1 MKWSIRA
8 GRECGANSFDVDGTR
23 VMLDYESGLKSVAE
37 RRPPAIA
44 EGPRARRSVTPAT
57 LIALALRNKLFILAV
72 ALACAAGGFALTKLL
87 TPRYVA
93 AAQIYLDP
101 RGLPGLEGAANQ
113 GQDSTGF
120 INFVETQTR
129 ILTSQVVLER
139 VVEAEKLTQD
149 PEFGATTSFLGKLF
163 GRLGRAPTQEEMVA
177 GAVRALGAKIVVR
190 RPERTFII
198 DIAATSDNAQKSA
211 RIANAVAQAYIDV
224 RASMHSDAA
233 HQAASSFTARLDG
246 LRERLLIAEK
256 AVEAYKAE
264 NGFVGTRD
272 SYIDEQRLK
281 ELNQQ
286 LTYARTRLEDMRSR
300 FEQAQRA
307 ARSDTELA
315 AIAASMNLV
324 TLNALRGQQAEA
336 SQKLADLSAE
346 LGPQHPVVKNATA
359 RLAETKRLV
368 NAELARVA
376 GSLRKDYERARST
389 EEALS
394 REMQKLEGKAVV
406 SAQASVKL
414 RDLEREVEV
423 SRSIYESFLTRSR
436 QTGEARQLD
445 AASTHIIT
453 MATPPIARSFPPG
466 AGLMTGAGF
475 VAGLTFGLG
484 LAFLR
489 ERGFGGL
496 GPEEGSRR
504 DAEAEPMRVAV
515 TDATKFTVRGP
526 AAGRDRLELTRL
538 GIPFVRPFADR
549 RELEAV
555 VSRFSALVGE
565 GARRPVVVGLVGDA
579 PGAIRTVMAVNI
591 ALALRLQQLEVALVD
606 ADRDDAALTVLIEDG
621 LQAFGDADDPFV
633 RTDDSVLLALP
644 AIDRRSRA
652 DGAVERIVD
661 GFRNGDPAEVDI
673 VLCDGVGADE
683 ALFERLDF
691 VAPVLG
697 REQDEEQAIAELPE
711 ALRAKIALILRVDHS
726 DPWLPRRDRAAA
738 RKTA

>member
-1 MKWSIRA
+1 
-8 GRECGANSFDVDGTR
+8 
-23 VMLDYESGLKSVAE
+23 MLDYESGSKSLAE
-37 RRPPAIA
+37 RERPAVSDA
-44 EGPRARRSVTPAT
+44 PRPRSSVTPGRV
-57 LIALALRNKLFILAV
+57 IALALRNKLFILAV
-72 ALACAAGGFALTKLL
+72 ALACAAGGYALTKLL

-101 RGLPGLEGAANQ
+101 RGLPGLEGDNQ

-139 VVEAEKLTQD
+139 VVEAEKLTED
-149 PEFGATTSFLGKLF
+149 PEFGASSSFFGKLF
-163 GRLGRAPTQEEMVA
+163 GRFGRTPTPEENVA
-177 GAVRALGAKIVVR
+177 GAVRALGTKIIVR

-198 DIAATSDNAQKSA
+198 DIAATSDNPQKSA

-224 RASMHSDAA
+224 RAAMHSDAA
-233 HQAASSFTARLDG
+233 HQAATSFTGRLDG
-246 LRERLLIAEK
+246 LRERLLVAEK

-272 SYIDEQRLK
+272 SYIGEQRLK

-286 LTYARTRLEDMRSR
+286 LTFARTRLEDTRSR

-307 ARSDTELA
+307 AHSDTELA
-315 AIAASMNLV
+315 AIAANMNLM

-336 SQKLADLSAE
+336 AQKLADLSAE

-359 RLAETKRLV
+359 RLAETRRLV
-368 NAELARVA
+368 STELARVA
-376 GSLRKDYERARST
+376 ASLRKDYERARGT
-389 EEALS
+389 EEALN

-423 SRSIYESFLTRSR
+423 SRTIYESFLTRSR

-466 AGLMTGAGF
+466 AGLMTSAGF
-475 VAGLTFGLG
+475 VGGLTLGLG

-489 ERGFGGL
+489 ERGFGGFD
-496 GPEEGSRR
+496 PEEGRRR
-504 DAEAEPMRVAV
+504 DMEAAPLRVAV

-526 AAGRDRLELTRL
+526 SAAQDKLELTRL

-555 VSRFSALVGE
+555 VSRLCALVEESAG
-565 GARRPVVVGLVGDA
+565 RPLVVGLVGDA
-579 PGAIRTVMAVNI
+579 PGSIRTVMAVNI
-591 ALALRLQQLEVALVD
+591 ALALRLQNLEVALVD
-606 ADRDDAALTVLIEDG
+606 ADRDNAALTVLIEDG
-621 LQAFGDADDPFV
+621 LEAFGDADDPFV

-652 DGAVERIVD
+652 GAVERIVD
-661 GFRNGDPAEVDI
+661 GFRNGRPAAVDI
-673 VLCDGVGADE
+673 VLCDGVGLDE
-683 ALFERLDF
+683 TMFERLDW

-697 REQDEEQAIAELPE
+697 RDQDEEAAIAELPE
-711 ALRAKIALILRVDHS
+711 PLRAKIALILRVDHS
-726 DPWLPRRDRAAA
+726 DPWLPRRDFRRRSEA

>member
-1 MKWSIRA
+1 MEDWPN
-8 GRECGANSFDVDGTR
+8 ANARLNAFDVDGTR
-23 VMLDYESGLKSVAE
+23 GMLDYDSGSKSVAE
-37 RRPPAIA
+37 RKAPAIA
-44 EGPRARRSVTPAT
+44 EAPRARASVTPAT
-57 LIALALRNKLFILAV
+57 LIALAFRNKLFILAV

-93 AAQIYLDP
+93 VAQIYLDP
-101 RGLPGLEGAANQ
+101 RGLPGLEGDANQ

-129 ILTSQVVLER
+129 VLTSQVVLER
-139 VVEAEKLTQD
+139 VVEAEKLTDD
-149 PEFGATTSFLGKLF
+149 PEFGASSSFVSKLF
-163 GRLGRAPTQEEMVA
+163 GRLGGAPTRQEVVA
-177 GAVRALGAKIVVR
+177 GAVRALGARIVVR

-224 RASMHSDAA
+224 RSAMHSDAA
-233 HQAASSFTARLDG
+233 RQAATSFSARLDA
-246 LRERLLIAEK
+246 LRERLLAAEK
-256 AVEAYKAE
+256 AVEIYKAE
-264 NGFVGTRD
+264 NGFVGTRE

-286 LTYARTRLEDMRSR
+286 LTYARTRLEDTRSR

-324 TLNALRGQQAEA
+324 TLNALRAQQAEA
-336 SQKLADLSAE
+336 AQRLADVSAD
-346 LGPQHPVVKNATA
+346 LGPQHPAVRNATA
-359 RLAETKRLV
+359 RLAEIKRLV
-368 NAELARVA
+368 SAELARV
-376 GSLRKDYERARST
+376 GESLRKDYERARST
-389 EEALS
+389 EEALT
-394 REMQKLEGKAVV
+394 REVEKLEGKAVV
-406 SAQASVKL
+406 SAQAAVRL

-453 MATPPIARSFPPG
+453 MASPPIARSFPPG

-489 ERGFGGL
+489 ERGFGGF

-504 DAEAEPMRVAV
+504 DPGPEPLRVAV

-526 AAGRDRLELTRL
+526 SAGPDRLALTRL

-555 VSRFSALVGE
+555 VSRIGALVEESG
-565 GARRPVVVGLVGDA
+565 RRPLVIGLVGDA
-579 PGAIRTVMAVNI
+579 PGAIRTVMAVNV
-591 ALALRLQQLEVALVD
+591 ALALRLRRFEVALVD
-606 ADRDDAALTVLIEDG
+606 ADRDGAALTVLIEDG
-621 LQAFGDADDPFV
+621 LGAFGDAEDPFV

-644 AIDRRSRA
+644 AIARRARA
-652 DGAVERIVD
+652 AGAGRIVD
-661 GFRNGDPAEVDI
+661 DFRKGSPAEVDI

-683 ALFERLDF
+683 SLFRRLDW

-697 REQDEEQAIAELPE
+697 REQDEGQAIADMPQ
-711 ALRAKIALILRVDHS
+711 ALRAKIALILRVDS
-726 DPWLPRRDRAAA
+726 DPWLPRRDARRAAA
-738 RKTA
+738 RKSA

>member
-1 MKWSIRA
+1 
-8 GRECGANSFDVDGTR
+8 
-23 VMLDYESGLKSVAE
+23 MLDYESGSKSVAE
-37 RRPPAIA
+37 RQRPMA
-44 EGPRARRSVTPAT
+44 EPPRARSSLTPGS
-57 LIALALRNKLFILAV
+57 LIALALRNKLFILSV
-72 ALACAAGGFALTKLL
+72 ALACAVGGYALTKLL

-101 RGLPGLEGAANQ
+101 RGLPGLEGDANQ

-139 VVEAEKLTQD
+139 VVEAEKLTED
-149 PEFGATTSFLGKLF
+149 PEFGASTSLLGKLF
-163 GRLGRAPTQEEMVA
+163 GHFGRTPTKDEIVD
-177 GAVRALGAKIVVR
+177 GAVRALGTKIMVR

-198 DIAATSDNAQKSA
+198 DIAASSDNAQKSA

-224 RASMHSDAA
+224 RSTMHKDAA
-233 HQAASSFTARLDG
+233 QQAATSFTGRLDG
-246 LRERLLIAEK
+246 LRERLLAAEK

-286 LTYARTRLEDMRSR
+286 LTFARTRLEDTRSR
-300 FEQAQRA
+300 FEQVQRA
-307 ARSDTELA
+307 AHSDTELA
-315 AIAASMNLV
+315 AIAANMNLM

-336 SQKLADLSAE
+336 AQKLADLSAE

-368 NAELARVA
+368 NTELARVA
-376 GSLRKDYERARST
+376 VSLRKDYERARST
-389 EEALS
+389 EEALN

-423 SRSIYESFLTRSR
+423 SRTIYESFLTRSR

-475 VAGLTFGLG
+475 VAGLTLGLG

-489 ERGFGGL
+489 ERGFGGAPES
-496 GPEEGSRR
+496 GPRR
-504 DAEAEPMRVAV
+504 DVENEPVRVAV

-526 AAGRDRLELTRL
+526 TAGPDRLELTRL

-555 VSRFSALVGE
+555 VSRFGALVAE
-565 GARRPVVVGLVGDA
+565 SAHRPLVIGLVGDA
-579 PGAIRTVMAVNI
+579 PGSIRTVMAVNI
-591 ALALRLQQLEVALVD
+591 ALALRLQHLEVALVD
-606 ADRDDAALTVLIEDG
+606 ADRDHAALTVLIEDG
-621 LQAFGDADDPFV
+621 LEAFGDADDPFV

-652 DGAVERIVD
+652 AGAVERIVD
-661 GFRNGDPAEVDI
+661 GFRDGSPAEVDI
-673 VLCDGVGADE
+673 VLCDGVGSDE
-683 ALFERLDF
+683 SMFERLDF

-697 REQDEEQAIAELPE
+697 RDQDEETAIGELPE
-711 ALRAKIALILRVDHS
+711 ALRAKIAVILRVDHS
-726 DPWLPRRDRAAA
+726 DPWLPRRDARRRAETT
-738 RKTA
+738 RRTA

>member
-1 MKWSIRA
+1 MA
-8 GRECGANSFDVDGTR
+8 
-23 VMLDYESGLKSVAE
+23 AE
-37 RRPPAIA
+37 P
-44 EGPRARRSVTPAT
+44 PRARSSLTPGR
-57 LIALALRNKLFILAV
+57 LISLALRNKLFILSV
-72 ALACAAGGFALTKLL
+72 ALACAVGGYALTKLL

-101 RGLPGLEGAANQ
+101 RGLPGLEGDANQ

-139 VVEAEKLTQD
+139 VVEAEKLTDD
-149 PEFGATTSFLGKLF
+149 PEFGASTSLFGKLF
-163 GRLGRAPTQEEMVA
+163 GRFGRAPTKEEIVD
-177 GAVRALGAKIVVR
+177 GAVRALGTKVMVR

-198 DIAATSDNAQKSA
+198 DIAASSDNAQKSA

-224 RASMHSDAA
+224 RSTMHKDAA
-233 HQAASSFTARLDG
+233 QQAATSFTGRLDG
-246 LRERLLIAEK
+246 LRERLLAAEK
-256 AVEAYKAE
+256 SVEAYKAE

-286 LTYARTRLEDMRSR
+286 LTFARTRLEDTRSR
-300 FEQAQRA
+300 FEQVQRA
-307 ARSDTELA
+307 AHSDTELA
-315 AIAASMNLV
+315 AIAANMNLM

-336 SQKLADLSAE
+336 AQKLADLSAE

-368 NAELARVA
+368 NTELARVA
-376 GSLRKDYERARST
+376 VSLRKDYERARST
-389 EEALS
+389 EEALN

-423 SRSIYESFLTRSR
+423 SRTIYESFLTRSR

-475 VAGLTFGLG
+475 VAGLTLGLG

-489 ERGFGGL
+489 ERGFGGAPES
-496 GPEEGSRR
+496 GPRR
-504 DAEAEPMRVAV
+504 DVETEPVRVAV

-526 AAGRDRLELTRL
+526 TAGPERLELTRL

-555 VSRFSALVGE
+555 VSRFGALVAE
-565 GARRPVVVGLVGDA
+565 SAHRPLVIGLVGDA
-579 PGAIRTVMAVNI
+579 PGSIRTVMAVNI
-591 ALALRLQQLEVALVD
+591 ALALRLQHLEVALVD
-606 ADRDDAALTVLIEDG
+606 ADRDHAALTVLIEDG
-621 LQAFGDADDPFV
+621 LEAFGDADDPFV
-633 RTDDSVLLALP
+633 RTGDSVLLALP

-652 DGAVERIVD
+652 AGAVERIVD
-661 GFRNGDPAEVDI
+661 GFRDGIPAEVDI
-673 VLCDGVGADE
+673 VLCDGVGSDE
-683 ALFERLDF
+683 SMFERLDF

-697 REQDEEQAIAELPE
+697 RDQDEETAIAELPA
-711 ALRAKIALILRVDHS
+711 ALRAKIAVILRVDHS
-726 DPWLPRRDRAAA
+726 DPWLPRRDARRRAET

>member
-1 MKWSIRA
+1 
-8 GRECGANSFDVDGTR
+8 
-23 VMLDYESGLKSVAE
+23 MLDYESGSKSLAE
-37 RRPPAIA
+37 RQRPIA
-44 EGPRARRSVTPAT
+44 AETPRARSSLTPGR
-57 LIALALRNKLFILAV
+57 LISLALRNKLFILSV
-72 ALACAAGGFALTKLL
+72 ALACAVGGYALTKLL

-101 RGLPGLEGAANQ
+101 RGLPGLEGDANQ

-139 VVEAEKLTQD
+139 VVEAEKLTED
-149 PEFGATTSFLGKLF
+149 PEFGASTSFFGKLF
-163 GRLGRAPTQEEMVA
+163 GRFGRAPTKEEIVD
-177 GAVRALGAKIVVR
+177 GAVRALGTKIMVR

-198 DIAATSDNAQKSA
+198 DIAASSDNAQKSA

-224 RASMHSDAA
+224 RSTMHKDAA
-233 HQAASSFTARLDG
+233 QQAASSFTGRLDG
-246 LRERLLIAEK
+246 LRERLLAAEK

-286 LTYARTRLEDMRSR
+286 LTFARTRLEDTRSR
-300 FEQAQRA
+300 FEQVQRA
-307 ARSDTELA
+307 AHSDTELA
-315 AIAASMNLV
+315 AIAANMNLM

-336 SQKLADLSAE
+336 AQKLADLSAE

-368 NAELARVA
+368 NTELARVA
-376 GSLRKDYERARST
+376 VSLRKDYERARST
-389 EEALS
+389 EEALN
-394 REMQKLEGKAVV
+394 REMQKLEGRAVV

-423 SRSIYESFLTRSR
+423 SRTIYESFLTRSR

-475 VAGLTFGLG
+475 VAGLTLGLG

-489 ERGFGGL
+489 ERGFGGAPES
-496 GPEEGSRR
+496 GPRR
-504 DAEAEPMRVAV
+504 DVETEPVRVAV

-526 AAGRDRLELTRL
+526 TAGPERLELTRL

-555 VSRFSALVGE
+555 VSRFGALVAE
-565 GARRPVVVGLVGDA
+565 SAHRPLVIGLVGDA
-579 PGAIRTVMAVNI
+579 PGSIRTVMAVNI
-591 ALALRLQQLEVALVD
+591 ALALRLQHLEVALVD
-606 ADRDDAALTVLIEDG
+606 ADRDHAALTVLIEDG
-621 LQAFGDADDPFV
+621 LEAFGDADDPFV

-644 AIDRRSRA
+644 AIDRRSGA
-652 DGAVERIVD
+652 AGAVERIVD
-661 GFRNGDPAEVDI
+661 GFRDGNPAEVDI
-673 VLCDGVGADE
+673 VLCDGVGSDE
-683 ALFERLDF
+683 SMFERLDF

-697 REQDEEQAIAELPE
+697 RDQDEETAIAELPA
-711 ALRAKIALILRVDHS
+711 ALRAKIAVILRVDHS
-726 DPWLPRRDRAAA
+726 DPWLPRRDARRRAET

>member
-1 MKWSIRA
+1 
-8 GRECGANSFDVDGTR
+8 
-23 VMLDYESGLKSVAE
+23 MLDYESGSKGVAE
-37 RRPPAIA
+37 RERPAAA
-44 EGPRARRSVTPAT
+44 EPRRARSSLTPGR
-57 LIALALRNKLFILAV
+57 LIALALRNKLFIVSV
-72 ALACAAGGFALTKLL
+72 ALACAAGGYALTKLL

-101 RGLPGLEGAANQ
+101 RGLPGLEGDANQ

-139 VVEAEKLTQD
+139 VVEAEKLTDD
-149 PEFGATTSFLGKLF
+149 PEFGASTSLFGKLF
-163 GRLGRAPTQEEMVA
+163 GHFGRTPTKEEIVA
-177 GAVRALGAKIVVR
+177 GAVRALGTKIMVR

-198 DIAATSDNAQKSA
+198 DIAASSDNAQKSA

-224 RASMHSDAA
+224 RSAMHKDAA
-233 HQAASSFTARLDG
+233 NQAATSFTGRLDG
-246 LRERLLIAEK
+246 LRERLLAAEK
-256 AVEAYKAE
+256 SVEAYKAE

-286 LTYARTRLEDMRSR
+286 LTFARTRLEDTRSR

-315 AIAASMNLV
+315 AIAANMNLT

-336 SQKLADLSAE
+336 AQKLADLSAE

-359 RLAETKRLV
+359 RLAETRRLV
-368 NAELARVA
+368 SAELARVA
-376 GSLRKDYERARST
+376 ASLRKDYERARGT
-389 EEALS
+389 EEALN
-394 REMQKLEGKAVV
+394 REMQKLESKAVL

-466 AGLMTGAGF
+466 AGLMTSAGF
-475 VAGLTFGLG
+475 VAGLTLGLG
-484 LAFLR
+484 LVFLR
-489 ERGFGGL
+489 ERGFSGAD
-496 GPEEGSRR
+496 PEAAPRR
-504 DAEAEPMRVAV
+504 DAEAEPLRIAV

-526 AAGRDRLELTRL
+526 AAEPDRLELTRL

-555 VSRFSALVGE
+555 VSRFSALVKE
-565 GARRPVVVGLVGDA
+565 SAHRPLVVGIVGDA
-579 PGAIRTVMAVNI
+579 PGSIRTVMAVNI
-591 ALALRLQQLEVALVD
+591 ALALRLQHLEVALVD
-606 ADRDDAALTVLIEDG
+606 ADRDHAALTVLIEDG
-621 LQAFGDADDPFV
+621 LEAFGDAEDPFV

-644 AIDRRSRA
+644 AIDRRSRSA
-652 DGAVERIVD
+652 GAVERIVD
-661 GFRNGDPAEVDI
+661 DFRDGCPAEVDI
-673 VLCDGVGADE
+673 VLCDGVGSDE
-683 ALFERLDF
+683 SMFERLDC

-697 REQDEEQAIAELPE
+697 RDQDEETAIAELPQ
-711 ALRAKIALILRVDHS
+711 ALRAKIAVILRVDHS
-726 DPWLPRRDRAAA
+726 DPWLPRRDA
-738 RKTA
+738 RRRSQARRSA